1 MSIQKNI
8 IKLLLQ
14 ASSDFNK
21 LYNHV
26 IDELTKATIVS
37 TERVTPEE
45 LYKISNA
52 CTPTEKER
60 VQALLDSYKQ
70 ALQALIQQGI
80 TRAVMLSTTTQQ
92 KAFEAY
98 TRMQGEAV
106 DEWRDK
112 TANAFIRSRR
122 DRKGGLNL
130 SDRVWNYT
138 QQTKAEFELA
148 MSNAIEKGIKKGE
161 SAESL
166 GRKIRQHL
174 NNPDMMYRRYH
185 VKKAMSDGTKKDVIE
200 WRRRVVDEDGNVHFV
215 KEDLAKVGTGVYRSA
230 RQNAL
235 RLTITETNM
244 AYNFANCERWSS
256 EPFVLGIRIR
266 LSGNHPEEDICDE
279 LAGDYPKDFM
289 WRGWHPRCMC
299 SASSI
304 LIDRDSEEW
313 KYLRSLPEKE
323 YKAYKSPNLV
333 QNVPEKFSKWCER
346 NAKKLDLAREK
357 GKLPYFVKDNE
368 RVVGNLLGWEEKQAT
383 EPMSSREKTLAD
395 AKKRHEARTDKQIND
410 ILTRWENRKKTI
422 AKNNAIKHFGDR
434 ILRYMDG
441 IKDVDTSS
449 LSKAIHQR
457 DFALIKLEADKL
469 KSLGKQILSLK
480 RLDDPMQVA
489 RDYSMADA
497 ISVNKAVESRLARES
512 TELFARKSFLESEI
526 RWVEAHKKY
535 ATWKVAQNAYKKELA
550 IVQRK
555 IDIKAVVDS
564 VDDALAF
571 TSTSRSKIIKALA
584 DDMRKLLSASD
595 VDLVLAK
602 KKAQE
607 LNDKYQQLKSKGVKK
622 AKTTSSTSIKS
633 ETVDDLKKRLG
644 SSMPRTLDHLKD
656 AIAKY
661 QRTSKYGDTAKN
673 HKGEIERLMRKL
685 FDEHDLGMNIDDTTL
700 EPVLNSWF
708 KNTFETGSSGG
719 YKGSSKTSGK
729 IETGHARLGAAH
741 RLFGLGKDL
750 ANDQL
755 SRHEYEK
762 YGNLLDHDI
771 VSSMSH
777 NTARQY
783 GNIEIRFKKDKVI
796 ATWTAGDS
804 LGERFQP
811 SLVSDPKSCSFDN
824 LYNTPD
830 NDGIQ
835 THDLAKFKRDH
846 ISSYLELQYHGDLT
860 IDCVESLTFPYDLKE
875 PSRSKFLKVAEKW
888 KAAGAK
894 VYYIVDDTLCQL

>member
-8 IKLLLQ
+8 IKLLLHV
-14 ASSDFNK
+14 SSDFNK

-60 VQALLDSYKQ
+60 VQAILDSYKQ
-70 ALQALIQQGI
+70 ALQSLIQQGI
-80 TRAVMLSTTTQQ
+80 TRAVMLSTITQQ

-106 DEWRDK
+106 DEWRNK

-122 DRKGGLNL
+122 DRTDGLNL

-148 MSNAIEKGIKKGE
+148 MSNAIENGIKKGE

-383 EPMSSREKTLAD
+383 EPMSSREKILAA
-395 AKKRHEARTDKQIND
+395 AKARHEARTDKQIEN
-410 ILTRWENRKKTI
+410 ILTRWDERKYSPAQQQNFKDIENK
-422 AKNNAIKHFGDR
+422 
-434 ILRYMDG
+434 M
-441 IKDVDTSS
+441 
-449 LSKAIHQR
+449 
-457 DFALIKLEADKL
+457 E
-469 KSLGKQILSLK
+469 LK
-480 RLDDPMQVA
+480 RGVSMDFEKANQGKGNIDYKSGIPAFSVNCQSSVVAHELRMRGFDVTAQPNWRNGDDP
-489 RDYSMADA
+489 
-497 ISVNKAVESRLARES
+497 NKLS
-512 TELFARKSFLESEI
+512 
-526 RWVEAHKKY
+526 HG
-535 ATWKVAQNAYKKELA
+535 TWKCWIKEDGTPLERPEPFAYKFSKNGNYLGLPYKET
-550 IVQRK
+550 I
-555 IDIKAVVDS
+555 
-564 VDDALAF
+564 
-571 TSTSRSKIIKALA
+571 
-584 DDMRKLLSASD
+584 
-595 VDLVLAK
+595 
-602 KKAQE
+602 
-607 LNDKYQQLKSKGVKK
+607 QQINEHTKEIGRYHVSFVWKG
-622 AKTTSSTSIKS
+622 
-633 ETVDDLKKRLG
+633 
-644 SSMPRTLDHLKD
+644 
-656 AIAKY
+656 
-661 QRTSKYGDTAKN
+661 
-673 HKGEIERLMRKL
+673 
-685 FDEHDLGMNIDDTTL
+685 
-700 EPVLNSWF
+700 
-708 KNTFETGSSGG
+708 
-719 YKGSSKTSGK
+719 
-729 IETGHARLGAAH
+729 
-741 RLFGLGKDL
+741 
-750 ANDQL
+750 
-755 SRHEYEK
+755 EK
-762 YGNLLDHDI
+762 YGHIVTMERKADGTALWYDPQTGLRDFFDKEYAKKIKGVRAYRVDNLVFDIENWNVVRPIDKKNFMTKPPKGQTAGTEAVLSRDKSSIIGTRVNLSKKIIEYRNKVMSEILDLRITPKLHDGEILYSKKTLKRCI
-771 VSSMSH
+771 VHAKNKKEVDMFKYVITHTEELLYKRKSMLGEVKNLNKDEDINNILKKKKRGVVH
-777 NTARQY
+777 YNEYELQKNNEVWLVKTEVCKN
-783 GNIEIRFKKDKVI
+783 GIEI
-796 ATWTAGDS
+796 
-804 LGERFQP
+804 P
-811 SLVSDPKSCSFDN
+811 
-824 LYNTPD
+824 YN
-830 NDGIQ
+830 IRM
-835 THDLAKFKRDH
+835 K
-846 ISSYLELQYHGDLT
+846 
-860 IDCVESLTFPYDLKE
+860 
-875 PSRSKFLKVAEKW
+875 
-888 KAAGAK
+888 
-894 VYYIVDDTLCQL
+894 

>member
-21 LYNHV
+21 LYNHI

-37 TERVTPEE
+37 TERVSPDEF
-45 LYKISNA
+45 YKISNA

-70 ALQALIQQGI
+70 ALQSLIQQGI
-80 TRAVMLSTTTQQ
+80 TRAVMLSTITQQ
-92 KAFEAY
+92 KAFGSY

-122 DRKGGLNL
+122 DRTDGLNL

-148 MSNAIEKGIKKGE
+148 MSNAIENGIKKGE

-185 VKKAMSDGTKKDVIE
+185 VKKAMSDCTKKDVIE

-368 RVVGNLLGWEEKQAT
+368 RVVGDIIGWNKE
-383 EPMSSREKTLAD
+383 
-395 AKKRHEARTDKQIND
+395 D
-410 ILTRWENRKKTI
+410 ILAKEITEVCKMARASGKEVQSIAESIAQKYGAKCTPINFKSEESIRRKVLLERQEVPMFSPKNLKDTVRTTIVADNKDIDFIISDLVKHKSFVRLKEQKT
-422 AKNNAIKHFGDR
+422 
-434 ILRYMDG
+434 
-441 IKDVDTSS
+441 
-449 LSKAIHQR
+449 
-457 DFALIKLEADKL
+457 
-469 KSLGKQILSLK
+469 SLGYVGNIVNLITNNGLIAEIQVITPYMIYAKESPKIAKQILGESMWNKIMQKTKLEGGLGHK
-480 RLDDPMQVA
+480 FYEQWRLLNPK
-489 RDYSMADA
+489 SKEA
-497 ISVNKAVESRLARES
+497 I
-512 TELFARKSFLESEI
+512 EI
-526 RWVEAHKKY
+526 
-535 ATWKVAQNAYKKELA
+535 
-550 IVQRK
+550 
-555 IDIKAVVDS
+555 
-564 VDDALAF
+564 
-571 TSTSRSKIIKALA
+571 
-584 DDMRKLLSASD
+584 
-595 VDLVLAK
+595 AK
-602 KKAQE
+602 KSVE
-607 LNDKYQQLKSKGVKK
+607 YY
-622 AKTTSSTSIKS
+622 
-633 ETVDDLKKRLG
+633 R
-644 SSMPRTLDHLKD
+644 H
-656 AIAKY
+656 
-661 QRTSKYGDTAKN
+661 
-673 HKGEIERLMRKL
+673 
-685 FDEHDLGMNIDDTTL
+685 
-700 EPVLNSWF
+700 F
-708 KNTFETGSSGG
+708 KN
-719 YKGSSKTSGK
+719 
-729 IETGHARLGAAH
+729 
-741 RLFGLGKDL
+741 
-750 ANDQL
+750 
-755 SRHEYEK
+755 
-762 YGNLLDHDI
+762 
-771 VSSMSH
+771 
-777 NTARQY
+777 
-783 GNIEIRFKKDKVI
+783 
-796 ATWTAGDS
+796 
-804 LGERFQP
+804 
-811 SLVSDPKSCSFDN
+811 
-824 LYNTPD
+824 
-830 NDGIQ
+830 
-835 THDLAKFKRDH
+835 
-846 ISSYLELQYHGDLT
+846 
-860 IDCVESLTFPYDLKE
+860 
-875 PSRSKFLKVAEKW
+875 
-888 KAAGAK
+888 
-894 VYYIVDDTLCQL
+894 

>member
-8 IKLLLQ
+8 IKLLLHV
-14 ASSDFNK
+14 SSDFNK

-70 ALQALIQQGI
+70 ALQSLIQQGI
-80 TRAVMLSTTTQQ
+80 TRAVMLSTITQQ

-166 GRKIRQHL
+166 GRKIRQYL

-304 LIDRDSEEW
+304 LIDRNSEEW

-323 YKAYKSPNLV
+323 YKAYKSPNLI

-346 NAKKLDLAREK
+346 NSKKLDLAREK

-368 RVVGNLLGWEEKQAT
+368 RVVGNLLGWEEKQAIKHGYVGAKLGRKDANEAYKFYADSKPIKLSEEQKKNIQEIAKEMGIT
-383 EPMSSREKTLAD
+383 NEIKPMTFLEAD
-395 AKKRHEARTDKQIND
+395 NGRANVNYRKGDIYQQNCQSCVVVHEARLRGLDITSLGYSDKKDSIQFKLGEHFENAWINPKTGNVPSSTKIKGEDLLSKVEKQMKAVGRYHVGINYNAIEGHIITAEKTADGKLYLYDAQSGNFINIDEFKDAESIEILKVDKLLISKD
-410 ILTRWENRKKTI
+410 IL
-422 AKNNAIKHFGDR
+422 
-434 ILRYMDG
+434 
-441 IKDVDTSS
+441 
-449 LSKAIHQR
+449 
-457 DFALIKLEADKL
+457 
-469 KSLGKQILSLK
+469 
-480 RLDDPMQVA
+480 
-489 RDYSMADA
+489 
-497 ISVNKAVESRLARES
+497 RE
-512 TELFARKSFLESEI
+512 I
-526 RWVEAHKKY
+526 
-535 ATWKVAQNAYKKELA
+535 
-550 IVQRK
+550 
-555 IDIKAVVDS
+555 
-564 VDDALAF
+564 
-571 TSTSRSKIIKALA
+571 SKI
-584 DDMRKLLSASD
+584 
-595 VDLVLAK
+595 V
-602 KKAQE
+602 
-607 LNDKYQQLKSKGVKK
+607 
-622 AKTTSSTSIKS
+622 
-633 ETVDDLKKRLG
+633 
-644 SSMPRTLDHLKD
+644 
-656 AIAKY
+656 
-661 QRTSKYGDTAKN
+661 
-673 HKGEIERLMRKL
+673 
-685 FDEHDLGMNIDDTTL
+685 
-700 EPVLNSWF
+700 
-708 KNTFETGSSGG
+708 
-719 YKGSSKTSGK
+719 
-729 IETGHARLGAAH
+729 
-741 RLFGLGKDL
+741 
-750 ANDQL
+750 
-755 SRHEYEK
+755 
-762 YGNLLDHDI
+762 
-771 VSSMSH
+771 
-777 NTARQY
+777 
-783 GNIEIRFKKDKVI
+783 
-796 ATWTAGDS
+796 
-804 LGERFQP
+804 
-811 SLVSDPKSCSFDN
+811 
-824 LYNTPD
+824 
-830 NDGIQ
+830 
-835 THDLAKFKRDH
+835 
-846 ISSYLELQYHGDLT
+846 
-860 IDCVESLTFPYDLKE
+860 
-875 PSRSKFLKVAEKW
+875 
-888 KAAGAK
+888 
-894 VYYIVDDTLCQL
+894 

>member
-8 IKLLLQ
+8 IKLLLHV
-14 ASSDFNK
+14 SSDFNK

-60 VQALLDSYKQ
+60 VQAILDSYKQ
-70 ALQALIQQGI
+70 ALQSLIQQGI
-80 TRAVMLSTTTQQ
+80 TRAVMLSTITQQ

-106 DEWRDK
+106 DEWRNK

-122 DRKGGLNL
+122 DRTDGLNL

-148 MSNAIEKGIKKGE
+148 MSNAIENGIKKGE

-200 WRRRVVDEDGNVHFV
+200 WRRRVVDEEGNVHFV

-266 LSGNHPEEDICDE
+266 LSGNHPKEDICDE

-368 RVVGNLLGWEEKQAT
+368 RVVGNLLGWEEKQGT
-383 EPMSSREKTLAD
+383 ESMSSREKILAA
-395 AKKRHEARTDKQIND
+395 AKARHEARTDKQIRTIKNAWFERYWKNLDEITYRKGDGVIAISKFVNHSDND
-410 ILTRWENRKKTI
+410 FNKLIQVAEHFAKNGSRVILTPKMKRPPEFEYSKYYKSLIGTKYEGKCPDLNVDGEWYEHEGFISNNPKNAFRNMIKDGLLQSNRLVIDKPNLTERFMKRGLYNRINNGEDIEEIWLRYQDGEIKLLFKKT
-422 AKNNAIKHFGDR
+422 
-434 ILRYMDG
+434 DG
-441 IKDVDTSS
+441 
-449 LSKAIHQR
+449 
-457 DFALIKLEADKL
+457 
-469 KSLGKQILSLK
+469 
-480 RLDDPMQVA
+480 
-489 RDYSMADA
+489 
-497 ISVNKAVESRLARES
+497 
-512 TELFARKSFLESEI
+512 
-526 RWVEAHKKY
+526 
-535 ATWKVAQNAYKKELA
+535 
-550 IVQRK
+550 
-555 IDIKAVVDS
+555 
-564 VDDALAF
+564 
-571 TSTSRSKIIKALA
+571 
-584 DDMRKLLSASD
+584 
-595 VDLVLAK
+595 
-602 KKAQE
+602 
-607 LNDKYQQLKSKGVKK
+607 QQ
-622 AKTTSSTSIKS
+622 
-633 ETVDDLKKRLG
+633 
-644 SSMPRTLDHLKD
+644 
-656 AIAKY
+656 
-661 QRTSKYGDTAKN
+661 
-673 HKGEIERLMRKL
+673 
-685 FDEHDLGMNIDDTTL
+685 
-700 EPVLNSWF
+700 
-708 KNTFETGSSGG
+708 
-719 YKGSSKTSGK
+719 
-729 IETGHARLGAAH
+729 
-741 RLFGLGKDL
+741 
-750 ANDQL
+750 
-755 SRHEYEK
+755 
-762 YGNLLDHDI
+762 
-771 VSSMSH
+771 
-777 NTARQY
+777 
-783 GNIEIRFKKDKVI
+783 
-796 ATWTAGDS
+796 
-804 LGERFQP
+804 
-811 SLVSDPKSCSFDN
+811 
-824 LYNTPD
+824 
-830 NDGIQ
+830 
-835 THDLAKFKRDH
+835 
-846 ISSYLELQYHGDLT
+846 
-860 IDCVESLTFPYDLKE
+860 
-875 PSRSKFLKVAEKW
+875 
-888 KAAGAK
+888 
-894 VYYIVDDTLCQL
+894 

>member
-21 LYNHV
+21 LYNHI

-70 ALQALIQQGI
+70 ALQTLIQQGI
-80 TRAVMLSTTTQQ
+80 THAVMLSTTTQQ
-92 KAFEAY
+92 KAFESY

-279 LAGDYPKDFM
+279 LEGDYPKDFM

-346 NAKKLDLAREK
+346 NAKKLALAREK

-368 RVVGNLLGWEEKQAT
+368 RVVGNIIGWNKEDILAKEITEVCKMARASGKEIQGIAESIAQKYGAKCTPINFKSEDSIRRKVLLERQEV
-383 EPMSSREKTLAD
+383 PMFSPKDLKD
-395 AKKRHEARTDKQIND
+395 AVRTTIIASNKDIESIIND
-410 ILTRWENRKKTI
+410 L
-422 AKNNAIKHFGDR
+422 
-434 ILRYMDG
+434 
-441 IKDVDTSS
+441 V
-449 LSKAIHQR
+449 
-457 DFALIKLEADKL
+457 KL
-469 KSLGKQILSLK
+469 KSFVRLKKQKTPLGYVGNIVNLITENGLIAEVQINTPYMIYAKETPKVAKQILGESIWNEI
-480 RLDDPMQVA
+480 MQ
-489 RDYSMADA
+489 
-497 ISVNKAVESRLARES
+497 K
-512 TELFARKSFLESEI
+512 T
-526 RWVEAHKKY
+526 
-535 ATWKVAQNAYKKELA
+535 
-550 IVQRK
+550 K
-555 IDIKAVVDS
+555 IDGGLGHKFYEQWR
-564 VDDALAF
+564 LLNPK
-571 TSTSRSKIIKALA
+571 SKEAIEI
-584 DDMRKLLSASD
+584 
-595 VDLVLAK
+595 AK
-602 KKAQE
+602 KSVE
-607 LNDKYQQLKSKGVKK
+607 YY
-622 AKTTSSTSIKS
+622 
-633 ETVDDLKKRLG
+633 R
-644 SSMPRTLDHLKD
+644 H
-656 AIAKY
+656 
-661 QRTSKYGDTAKN
+661 
-673 HKGEIERLMRKL
+673 
-685 FDEHDLGMNIDDTTL
+685 
-700 EPVLNSWF
+700 F
-708 KNTFETGSSGG
+708 KN
-719 YKGSSKTSGK
+719 
-729 IETGHARLGAAH
+729 
-741 RLFGLGKDL
+741 
-750 ANDQL
+750 
-755 SRHEYEK
+755 
-762 YGNLLDHDI
+762 
-771 VSSMSH
+771 
-777 NTARQY
+777 
-783 GNIEIRFKKDKVI
+783 
-796 ATWTAGDS
+796 
-804 LGERFQP
+804 
-811 SLVSDPKSCSFDN
+811 
-824 LYNTPD
+824 
-830 NDGIQ
+830 
-835 THDLAKFKRDH
+835 
-846 ISSYLELQYHGDLT
+846 
-860 IDCVESLTFPYDLKE
+860 
-875 PSRSKFLKVAEKW
+875 
-888 KAAGAK
+888 
-894 VYYIVDDTLCQL
+894 

>member
-21 LYNHV
+21 LYNHI

-70 ALQALIQQGI
+70 ALQTLIQQGI
-80 TRAVMLSTTTQQ
+80 THAVMLSTTTQQ

-122 DRKGGLNL
+122 DRTDGLNL

-148 MSNAIEKGIKKGE
+148 MSNAIENGIKKGE

-185 VKKAMSDGTKKDVIE
+185 VKKAVSNGTKKDVIE

-346 NAKKLDLAREK
+346 NAKKLDFAREK

-368 RVVGNLLGWEEKQAT
+368 RVVGNIIGWNKE
-383 EPMSSREKTLAD
+383 
-395 AKKRHEARTDKQIND
+395 D
-410 ILTRWENRKKTI
+410 ILAKEITEVCKMARASGKEIQGIAESIAQKYGAKCTPINFKSEDSIRRKVLLERQEVPMFSPKNLKDTVRTTIVADNKDIDFIISDLVKHKSFVRLKQQKT
-422 AKNNAIKHFGDR
+422 
-434 ILRYMDG
+434 
-441 IKDVDTSS
+441 
-449 LSKAIHQR
+449 
-457 DFALIKLEADKL
+457 
-469 KSLGKQILSLK
+469 SLGYVGNIVNLITNNGLIAEIQVITPYMIYAKESPKIAKQILGESMWNKIMQKTKLEGGLGHK
-480 RLDDPMQVA
+480 FYEQWRLLNPK
-489 RDYSMADA
+489 SKEA
-497 ISVNKAVESRLARES
+497 I
-512 TELFARKSFLESEI
+512 EI
-526 RWVEAHKKY
+526 
-535 ATWKVAQNAYKKELA
+535 
-550 IVQRK
+550 
-555 IDIKAVVDS
+555 
-564 VDDALAF
+564 
-571 TSTSRSKIIKALA
+571 
-584 DDMRKLLSASD
+584 
-595 VDLVLAK
+595 AK
-602 KKAQE
+602 KSVE
-607 LNDKYQQLKSKGVKK
+607 YY
-622 AKTTSSTSIKS
+622 
-633 ETVDDLKKRLG
+633 R
-644 SSMPRTLDHLKD
+644 H
-656 AIAKY
+656 
-661 QRTSKYGDTAKN
+661 
-673 HKGEIERLMRKL
+673 
-685 FDEHDLGMNIDDTTL
+685 
-700 EPVLNSWF
+700 F
-708 KNTFETGSSGG
+708 KN
-719 YKGSSKTSGK
+719 
-729 IETGHARLGAAH
+729 
-741 RLFGLGKDL
+741 
-750 ANDQL
+750 
-755 SRHEYEK
+755 
-762 YGNLLDHDI
+762 
-771 VSSMSH
+771 
-777 NTARQY
+777 
-783 GNIEIRFKKDKVI
+783 
-796 ATWTAGDS
+796 
-804 LGERFQP
+804 
-811 SLVSDPKSCSFDN
+811 
-824 LYNTPD
+824 
-830 NDGIQ
+830 
-835 THDLAKFKRDH
+835 
-846 ISSYLELQYHGDLT
+846 
-860 IDCVESLTFPYDLKE
+860 
-875 PSRSKFLKVAEKW
+875 
-888 KAAGAK
+888 
-894 VYYIVDDTLCQL
+894 

>member
-8 IKLLLQ
+8 IKLLLHV
-14 ASSDFNK
+14 SSDFNK

-70 ALQALIQQGI
+70 ALQSLIQQGI
-80 TRAVMLSTTTQQ
+80 TRAVMLSTITQQ

-166 GRKIRQHL
+166 GRKIRQYL

-333 QNVPEKFSKWCER
+333 QNVPEKFSIWCEH

-368 RVVGNLLGWEEKQAT
+368 RVVGNLLGWEEKQAIKHGYVGAKLGRKDANEAYKFYADSKPIKLSEEQKKNT
-383 EPMSSREKTLAD
+383 QEIAKEMGITNEIKPMTFLEAD
-395 AKKRHEARTDKQIND
+395 NGRANVNYRKGDIYQQNCQSCVVVHEARLRGLDITSLGYSDKKDSIQFKLGEHFEDAWINPKTGKVPSSTKIKGGD
-410 ILTRWENRKKTI
+410 LLSKVEKQMKAVGRYHVGINYDKDNGHIIAAEKLQDDKLVLYDPQNGDFISLNEFANADSLEILKVDKLLMRMEVITSI
-422 AKNNAIKHFGDR
+422 SR
-434 ILRYMDG
+434 IL
-441 IKDVDTSS
+441 
-449 LSKAIHQR
+449 
-457 DFALIKLEADKL
+457 
-469 KSLGKQILSLK
+469 
-480 RLDDPMQVA
+480 
-489 RDYSMADA
+489 
-497 ISVNKAVESRLARES
+497 
-512 TELFARKSFLESEI
+512 
-526 RWVEAHKKY
+526 
-535 ATWKVAQNAYKKELA
+535 
-550 IVQRK
+550 
-555 IDIKAVVDS
+555 
-564 VDDALAF
+564 
-571 TSTSRSKIIKALA
+571 
-584 DDMRKLLSASD
+584 
-595 VDLVLAK
+595 
-602 KKAQE
+602 
-607 LNDKYQQLKSKGVKK
+607 
-622 AKTTSSTSIKS
+622 
-633 ETVDDLKKRLG
+633 
-644 SSMPRTLDHLKD
+644 
-656 AIAKY
+656 
-661 QRTSKYGDTAKN
+661 
-673 HKGEIERLMRKL
+673 
-685 FDEHDLGMNIDDTTL
+685 
-700 EPVLNSWF
+700 
-708 KNTFETGSSGG
+708 
-719 YKGSSKTSGK
+719 
-729 IETGHARLGAAH
+729 
-741 RLFGLGKDL
+741 
-750 ANDQL
+750 
-755 SRHEYEK
+755 
-762 YGNLLDHDI
+762 
-771 VSSMSH
+771 
-777 NTARQY
+777 
-783 GNIEIRFKKDKVI
+783 
-796 ATWTAGDS
+796 
-804 LGERFQP
+804 
-811 SLVSDPKSCSFDN
+811 
-824 LYNTPD
+824 
-830 NDGIQ
+830 
-835 THDLAKFKRDH
+835 
-846 ISSYLELQYHGDLT
+846 
-860 IDCVESLTFPYDLKE
+860 
-875 PSRSKFLKVAEKW
+875 
-888 KAAGAK
+888 
-894 VYYIVDDTLCQL
+894 